1 MQNKEIYNNAQQL
14 KQMKST
20 AMDANTDTG
29 RSPSICYHHPCLIYQ
44 SINQYDGKYWSMRS
58 NSDGTI
64 TAAQYNAADPVSYL
78 TQVPY
83 LLITLEERDTT
94 SWRR

>member
-29 RSPSICYHHPCLIYQ
+29 RSPNICYHHPCLIYNQ
-44 SINQYDGKYWSMRS
+44 SINQYDGNYWRMRS
-58 NSDGTI
+58 TLTPTGQSQRPNI
-64 TAAQYNAADPVSYL
+64 MPQILYL
-78 TQVPY
+78 TLPY